1 MSEAK
6 VKPMTKKQATRGKV
20 VHLHKYWKGIAEM
33 IPNKESRRQYLN
45 LMLDATQTEHEMKLK
60 KRKDKDQKDTDND

>member
-6 VKPMTKKQATRGKV
+6 VTPITKKQATRGKV

-33 IPNKESRRQYLN
+33 LPTKESRRQFLN
-45 LMLDATQTEHEMKLK
+45 LMLDATQTEHEEKN
-60 KRKDKDQKDTDND
+60 KRRKSKDQKDNDND